1 MFNKVKIDIGVYRK
15 LIDAANNK
23 STLNKLCDEITQ
35 IREQLHRYQSEY
47 IQVTHENREL
57 HRENALLKK
66 MFEEAEDTQAIKYN
80 DKLFLIR
87 SMAHYKEQGEE
98 ETLDIDA
105 VYSTIKVEV
114 NKNGEG

>member
-1 MFNKVKIDIGVYRK
+1 MSKKIKIDKEVYEK
-15 LIDAANNK
+15 LIDTTNNK
-23 STLNKLCDEITQ
+23 STIDRFCDEISKF
-35 IREQLHRYQSEY
+35 REQLHRYQSEY